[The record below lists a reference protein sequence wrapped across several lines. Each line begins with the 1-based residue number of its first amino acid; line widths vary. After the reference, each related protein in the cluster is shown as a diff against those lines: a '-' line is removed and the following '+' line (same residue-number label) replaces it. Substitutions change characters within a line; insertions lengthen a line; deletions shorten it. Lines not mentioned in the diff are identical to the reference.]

1 MEPVSTSSRSDS
13 LSRRTVL
20 RTLALTAGASY
31 LPTAVSF
38 AESSF
43 QSKRPAPS
51 ARKFRSKAV
60 DAAIDATAAK
70 LRDPELAWLFSNCL
84 PNTLDTTVELG
95 SFEGKPDT
103 VVVTGDIPAMWL
115 RDSSAQVWPYLPFL
129 PQDADLARLIE
140 GVIRRQTRCILADPY
155 ANAFMPDL
163 TTHTP
168 LEWSVQ
174 DKTQMHPGV
183 GERKWE
189 VDSLCYPVRLAHR
202 YWKETRDASPFDA
215 RWAESMHTIVETFK
229 TQQRKTSRGPYS
241 FQRSSAAPTDTLSE
255 DGFGNPARP
264 VGLIFSGF
272 RPSDDAC
279 AYPLNIPG
287 NFFAV
292 RTLLRIEEMLTE
304 IAHDTTAARNAR
316 QLADEISAA
325 LNAHARLHHPTAGDI
340 YAYEI
345 DGFGNAI
352 FMDDANVPS
361 LLAMPYLESC
371 NIDDPAYQATRKFV
385 LSDANPYFFRGSA
398 AEGIGGPHIGQDM
411 IWPMSIIMRALTT
424 HDDREQL
431 QCLRWLKSTHA
442 GTGFMHESFNKD
454 DPKRFTRSWFAW
466 ANTLFGELILTLA
479 KNSPGV
485 LAQA

>member
-1 MEPVSTSSRSDS
+1 MDSDL
-13 LSRRTVL
+13 LSRRSVL
-20 RTLALTAGASY
+20 RGLALSAGGAC
-31 LPTAVSF
+31 LPSAVSF
-38 AESSF
+38 S
-43 QSKRPAPS
+43 QTGITSKRPAPA

-70 LRDPELAWLFSNCL
+70 LRDAELAWLFSNCL
-84 PNTLDTTVELG
+84 PNTLDTTVEFG

-115 RDSSAQVWPYLPFL
+115 RDSSAQVWPYLQFVA
-129 PQDADLARLIE
+129 QDHDLARLIE
-140 GVIRRQTRCILADPY
+140 GVIRRQTRCILADQY

-163 TTHTP
+163 TSREP
-168 LEWSVQ
+168 LEWSRQ
-174 DKTQMHPGV
+174 DKTDMHPGV

-202 YWKETRDASPFDA
+202 YWKETHDTTPFGPA
-215 RWAESMHTIVETFK
+215 WIEAMHTIVETFR
-229 TQQRKTSRGPYS
+229 TQQRKTSRGPYH
-241 FQRSSAAPTDTLSE
+241 FQRAAAAPTDTLSE

-264 VGLIFSGF
+264 IGLIFSGF

-279 AYPLNIPG
+279 VYPLNIPG

-292 RTLLRIEEMLTE
+292 HTLLRIEEMLTE
-304 IAHDTTAARNAR
+304 IAHDRAAALSAR

-325 LNAHARLHHPTAGDI
+325 LHAHGRLHHPTAGAI

-361 LLAMPYLESC
+361 LLGMPYLESC
-371 NIDDPAYQATRKFV
+371 TIDDAAYQATRKFV

-424 HDDREQL
+424 HDEREQI
-431 QCLRWLKSTHA
+431 QCLRWLKSSHA

-454 DPKRFTRSWFAW
+454 DAKKFTRSWFAW
-466 ANTLFGELILTLA
+466 ANTLFGELILTLE

-485 LAQA
+485 LAQVQAK

>member
-1 MEPVSTSSRSDS
+1 MNSYP
-13 LSRRTVL
+13 SRRGVL
-20 RTLALTAGASY
+20 RGLSYSAAGAV
-31 LPTAVSF
+31 LAPRLSF
-38 AESSF
+38 ANTSF
-43 QSKRPAPS
+43 VSKRPALA

-60 DAAIDATAAK
+60 DAAIDATSAK

-84 PNTLDTTVELG
+84 PNTLDTTVSLG
-95 SFEGKPDT
+95 QFEGKPDT

-115 RDSSAQVWPYLPFL
+115 RDSSAQVWPYLQFVA
-129 PQDADLARLIE
+129 QDAELARLIE

-163 TTHTP
+163 NTREP
-168 LEWSVQ
+168 LEWSRQ
-174 DKTQMHPGV
+174 DKTDMRPGV

-189 VDSLCYPVRLAHR
+189 VDSLCYPVRLAYR
-202 YWKETRDASPFDA
+202 YWKETRDTSPFDVQWRQA
-215 RWAESMHTIVETFK
+215 MHTIVETFT
-229 TQQRKTSRGPYS
+229 TQQRKTSRGPYH
-241 FQRSSAAPTDTLSE
+241 FQRAAATPNDTLSE
-255 DGFGNPARP
+255 DGYGNPARP
-264 VGLIFSGF
+264 VGLIHSGF

-292 RTLLRIEEMLTE
+292 RTLLRVEEMLTE
-304 IAHDTTAARNAR
+304 IAHDSATARRAR

-325 LNAHARLHHPTAGDI
+325 LAKHAKMHHPTAGEI
-340 YAYEI
+340 YAYEV

-361 LLAMPYLESC
+361 LVGMPYLESC
-371 NIDDPAYQATRKFV
+371 SVDDPGYQATRKFV

-398 AEGIGGPHIGQDM
+398 AEGVGGPHIGQDM

-424 HDDREQL
+424 HDEQEQV

-442 GTGFMHESFNKD
+442 GTGFMHESFNKN
-454 DPKRFTRSWFAW
+454 DPQKFTRAWFAW
-466 ANTLFGELILTLA
+466 ANTLFGELILMLE
-479 KNSPGV
+479 KNAPGV
-485 LAQA
+485 LAKL